1 VATGRVLALA
11 TVPRIYDRI
20 ASDPRDMRVV
30 GLPFGIRD
38 GASSVGNFS
47 ALAQFYQ
54 THHEKR
60 LIGGY
65 LSRVSRRRVAALRRF
80 PVLDALLVLSEGR
93 PLDESTRQRA
103 LESAGRFVER
113 RSIGHV
119 VIDTAHASSQLIE
132 FAIEA
137 FDLARRSTRKVRSGC
152 TSPVD
157 VPHLKMRPTK
167 SPYAGRVFRLGMGR
181 S

>member
-1 VATGRVLALA
+1 V
-11 TVPRIYDRI
+11 
-20 ASDPRDMRVV
+20 RVV

-38 GASSVGNFS
+38 GASSIGNFS

-65 LSRVSRRRVAALRRF
+65 LSRVSKRRVAALRRS

-93 PLDESTRQRA
+93 SLDEETRQRA
-103 LESAGRFVER
+103 LERARRFVDTA
-113 RSIGHV
+113 SIGYV
-119 VIDTAHASSQLIE
+119 VIDTAHSSSSLIE

-137 FDLARRSTRKVRSGC
+137 FDLEKIDEEDTVQLYQ
-152 TSPVD
+152 PVS
-157 VPHLKMRPTK
+157 MRE
-167 SPYAGRVFRLGMGR
+167 SR
-181 S
+181 